1 MVKAWFIRGYMESQK
16 SLGYWKGRN
25 CNIGSMLRCGRKHY
39 VGDILSCDDIRSPDT
54 FIMSDKGGMFIL
66 GVFHMEC
73 QVKVEVKRLLVK
85 TWFIRGYIES
95 RKSLGYW
102 KDRNYTLRWDK

>member
-1 MVKAWFIRGYMESQK
+1 MGLLVKAWFIRGYMESQK

-54 FIMSDKGGMFIL
+54 FIMSDKGGMVKKEYVPDK
-66 GVFHMEC
+66 GVMIIC
-73 QVKVEVKRLLVK
+73 
-85 TWFIRGYIES
+85 G
-95 RKSLGYW
+95 KSAM
-102 KDRNYTLRWDK
+102 

>member
-1 MVKAWFIRGYMESQK
+1 MGLLVKAWFIRGYMESQK

-39 VGDILSCDDIRSPDT
+39 VGDILSCDDIRSHDT

-66 GVFHMEC
+66 GVFHM
-73 QVKVEVKRLLVK
+73 
-85 TWFIRGYIES
+85 
-95 RKSLGYW
+95 
-102 KDRNYTLRWDK
+102 

>member
-1 MVKAWFIRGYMESQK
+1 MGLLVKA
-16 SLGYWKGRN
+16 

-66 GVFHMEC
+66 GVFHM
-73 QVKVEVKRLLVK
+73 
-85 TWFIRGYIES
+85 
-95 RKSLGYW
+95 
-102 KDRNYTLRWDK
+102 

>member
-1 MVKAWFIRGYMESQK
+1 MGLLVKAWFIRGYMESQK

-25 CNIGSMLRCGRKHY
+25 CKIGCMIRCGRKHY

-66 GVFHMEC
+66 GVFHM
-73 QVKVEVKRLLVK
+73 
-85 TWFIRGYIES
+85 
-95 RKSLGYW
+95 
-102 KDRNYTLRWDK
+102 